1 MNKKKK
7 TKLARLLWEREMTL
21 TDLHDIIAEQN
32 ETKVGLDRLSRIVNG
47 RQVNYHT
54 DTLWKIARALGVTVD
69 DVYEPPKLQ
78 TSTDESGGTQD
89 LSQEEE

>member
-1 MNKKKK
+1 MNKTKK
-7 TKLARLLWEREMTL
+7 TKLAKLLWEREMSL

-47 RQVNYHT
+47 KQVNYHT
-54 DTLWKIARALGVTVD
+54 DTLWKIAHALEVGVD
-69 DVYEPPKLQ
+69 DVYEPPKIE
-78 TSTDESGGTQD
+78 SEVNESGGTQD